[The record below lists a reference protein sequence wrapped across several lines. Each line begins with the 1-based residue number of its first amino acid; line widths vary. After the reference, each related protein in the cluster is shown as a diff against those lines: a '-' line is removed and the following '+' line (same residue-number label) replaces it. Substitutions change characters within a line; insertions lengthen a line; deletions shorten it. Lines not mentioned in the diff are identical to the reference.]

1 MGEIQDKLLKKYSD
15 GKDFNSFLKEFD
27 RVTNEDDKEK
37 VVDKMKDMDCFVNH
51 DIEKNRNN
59 EYSENISKLID
70 NVNAI
75 DYFLDEYSKNWASD
89 FNWRKTPK
97 NY

>member
-75 DYFLDEYSKNWASD
+75 DYFLDEYSKN
-89 FNWRKTPK
+89 
-97 NY
+97 